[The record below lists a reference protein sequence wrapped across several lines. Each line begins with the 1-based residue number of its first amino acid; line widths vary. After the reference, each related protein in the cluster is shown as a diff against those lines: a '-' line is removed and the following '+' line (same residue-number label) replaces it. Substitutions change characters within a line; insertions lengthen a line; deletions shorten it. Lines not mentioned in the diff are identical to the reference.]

1 MLRKRTLLKQQQ
13 PAGDINTVLLLHLD
27 GSVVDSSMYAVPV
40 SQGSGS
46 SFATGKFGQG
56 FVGYTL
62 TNWSDPS
69 PIITPPGYIN
79 NVIAS
84 DFTIEM
90 WIDSDSIDP
99 IYGATLFYFGIAE
112 SFEENMTISA
122 MISSAW
128 GSPLSRIFT
137 VMESVDSMQNS
148 LIDQQYAIS
157 NYPGWFHFA
166 ITVSGTI
173 LRMFVNGVI
182 IGTYS
187 HYGENNDPTLT
198 NSFLCCDTTKIDEIR
213 VSNIARWTANFTPP
227 TAPYA

>member
-1 MLRKRTLLKQQQ
+1 MLRRRTILKQQ
-13 PAGDINTVLLLHLD
+13 PSAEDANTVLLLHLD

-56 FVGYTL
+56 FVGYFL
-62 TNWSDPS
+62 TDQSTPS
-69 PIITPPGYIN
+69 PIITPSGYIN

-90 WIDSDSIDP
+90 WIDSYSIDP
-99 IYGATLFYFGIAE
+99 TYGAALFYIGIDE
-112 SFEENMTISA
+112 SFANMTLSALISPVGGNP
-122 MISSAW
+122 S
-128 GSPLSRIFT
+128 SRIFT
-137 VMESVDSMQNS
+137 IMESVNSMQNM
-148 LIDQQYAIS
+148 LIDQLYAIS

-173 LRMFVNGVI
+173 LRLFVNGVV

-187 HYGENNDPTLT
+187 YYGENNNPTFT
-198 NSFLCCDTTKIDEIR
+198 NSLLCNSTAKIDEIR
-213 VSNIARWTANFTPP
+213 VSDIARWTANFTPP
-227 TAPYA
+227 TAPY

>member
-40 SQGSGS
+40 SQSSGS

-56 FVGYTL
+56 FVGYFL
-62 TNWSDPS
+62 TDQSNPS
-69 PIITPPGYIN
+69 PIITPSGYLN

-90 WIDSDSIDP
+90 WIDSNSINST
-99 IYGATLFYFGIAE
+99 YGDVLFYIGVDG
-112 SFEENMTISA
+112 SFANMTLSA
-122 MISSAW
+122 LIYPVGEDHSSRLFA
-128 GSPLSRIFT
+128 I
-137 VMESVDSMQNS
+137 MESVNSMQNT
-148 LIDQQYAIS
+148 LINQQYPIS

-187 HYGENNDPTLT
+187 NYGENNNPTFT
-198 NSFLCCDTTKIDEIR
+198 NSLLCTSTAKIDEIR

-227 TAPYA
+227 AAPY

>member
-1 MLRKRTLLKQQQ
+1 MLRRRTLLKQQQ

-40 SQGSGS
+40 GQGSGS

-56 FVGYTL
+56 FVGYFLEDDT
-62 TNWSDPS
+62 TPS
-69 PIITPPGYIN
+69 PIITPSGYLN

-90 WIDSDSIDP
+90 WVDSNSIDP
-99 IYGATLFYFGIAE
+99 MYGAALFYIGADE
-112 SFEENMTISA
+112 SFENTTLCALISPVIGKPSSRVFTI
-122 MISSAW
+122 
-128 GSPLSRIFT
+128 
-137 VMESVDSMQNS
+137 MEFVDNMQNT
-148 LIDQQYAIS
+148 LINQQYAIS

-187 HYGENNDPTLT
+187 YYGENNDPTFT
-198 NSFLCCDTTKIDEIR
+198 NSFLCHSTAKIDEIR

>member
-40 SQGSGS
+40 SQSSGT

-56 FVGYTL
+56 FVGYFL
-62 TNWSDPS
+62 TDQSAPS
-69 PIITPPGYIN
+69 PIITPSGYIN

-99 IYGATLFYFGIAE
+99 MQGAALFYIGVDE
-112 SFEENMTISA
+112 SSTNMTLSAAISNVG
-122 MISSAW
+122 
-128 GSPLSRIFT
+128 GSPLSRIFSI
-137 VMESVDSMQNS
+137 MEYVDGMQTS
-148 LIDQQYAIS
+148 LMDCLYAIS

-187 HYGENNDPTLT
+187 NYGENNNPTFT
-198 NSFLCCDTTKIDEIR
+198 NSILCHSIAKIDEIR
-213 VSNIARWTANFTPP
+213 FSNIARWTENFTPP
-227 TAPYA
+227 TAPY

>member
-1 MLRKRTLLKQQQ
+1 MLRRRTILKQQ
-13 PAGDINTVLLLHLD
+13 PSAEDANTVLLLHLD

-56 FVGYTL
+56 FVGYFL
-62 TNWSDPS
+62 TDQSTPS
-69 PIITPPGYIN
+69 PIITPSGYIN

-90 WIDSDSIDP
+90 WIDSYSIDP
-99 IYGATLFYFGIAE
+99 TYGAALFYIGIDE
-112 SFEENMTISA
+112 SFANMTLSALISPVEGNP
-122 MISSAW
+122 S
-128 GSPLSRIFT
+128 SRIFT
-137 VMESVDSMQNS
+137 IMESVNSMQNM

-173 LRMFVNGVI
+173 LRLFVNGVV

-187 HYGENNDPTLT
+187 YYGENNNPTFT
-198 NSFLCCDTTKIDEIR
+198 NSLLCNSTAKIDEIR
-213 VSNIARWTANFTPP
+213 VSDIARWTANFTPP
-227 TAPYA
+227 TAPY

>member
-46 SFATGKFGQG
+46 TFATGKFGQG
-56 FVGYTL
+56 FVGYSL
-62 TNWSDPS
+62 TDQSTQS
-69 PIITPPGYIN
+69 PIITPSGYIN

-90 WIDSDSIDP
+90 WIDSDSIDSY
-99 IYGATLFYFGIAE
+99 YGATLFYIGVDE
-112 SFEENMTISA
+112 SFENMTLSASISP
-122 MISSAW
+122 AW
-128 GSPLSRIFT
+128 GSPLSRIFSIYSSADNT
-137 VMESVDSMQNS
+137 ENWS
-148 LIDQQYAIS
+148 IDQQYATS

-166 ITVSGTI
+166 ITMSGTI
-173 LRMFVNGVI
+173 LRLFVNGVI

-198 NSFLCCDTTKIDEIR
+198 NSFLCVDTTKIDEIR
-213 VSNIARWTANFTPP
+213 ISNIARWTENFTPP
-227 TAPYA
+227 TEPYA

>member
-1 MLRKRTLLKQQQ
+1 MLRRRTLLKQQQ

-46 SFATGKFGQG
+46 SFSTGKFGQS
-56 FVGYTL
+56 FVGYLL
-62 TNWSDPS
+62 TDQSSQS
-69 PIITPPGYIN
+69 PITTPSGYLN

-90 WIDSDSIDP
+90 WVDSNSIDSY
-99 IYGATLFYFGIAE
+99 YGSTLFYIGVDE
-112 SFEENMTISA
+112 SFENTGLSALISP
-122 MISSAW
+122 AW
-128 GSPLSRIFT
+128 GSPLSRIFSIY
-137 VMESVDSMQNS
+137 ESVDNTQNL

-187 HYGENNDPTLT
+187 HYGENNDPTFT

-213 VSNIARWTANFTPP
+213 ISNIARWTANFTPP
-227 TAPYA
+227 TEPYA